1 MSENLLRHETSPYL
15 LQHKDNPVHWR
26 PWGEAAL
33 AEARARDVP
42 LLVSVGYSTCYWCHV
57 MERESFEDEATAAV
71 MNERFVCVKVDRE
84 ERPDVDQLYMT
95 AVQVQTRQGGWPM
108 NVFLLPDGRYFYGG
122 TYFPPR
128 EMHGTGGG
136 RPSFTNVLVA
146 LSEAYKN
153 DRAEVEGQAGQI
165 EEILRKLAEPA
176 KPERAVTLD
185 LETLVAIEREGRSDF
200 DERHGGFGGAPK
212 FPRQTLLQ
220 LALRMQR
227 LAPDPER
234 ERQIKAT
241 LDALAGGGIRD
252 HLGGGF
258 HRYSTDAKWLVPHFE
273 IMLYDQAMLLDV
285 FADAAE
291 LFDDDGYRG
300 VARGIA
306 DFVLRDLTAD
316 GGGFFSGIDAEVNAR
331 EGQNYLWTP
340 GQVRDALPAPETRRA
355 DRFGD
360 AYGLGDGFNFA
371 DPHHDGG
378 VPTSNVL
385 VSPNWRSDD
394 VDAELAETR
403 RMLLEARARRDQPA
417 TDTKIITA
425 WNALMIGGLIR
436 LASTTQAP
444 LYLDAAR
451 RAADFLLDVHR
462 DGGRVMR
469 TSKDGRVRHRG
480 LLDDY
485 AYLAAARLDLAEAT
499 GEAGYRDE
507 AAELTNAV
515 GRLFGGGGSDG
526 GGPWFSPLEA
536 DDLYVRQKVAGDNPL
551 PSGAAVYGDVLR
563 RLGRV
568 EEAAAVVADLGGAVV
583 GQVGSACTLT
593 RLAADL
599 AADGHAVRVEASEQ
613 ERPMTPE
620 QVAEAGVQVA
630 GLWTDGRTLTLTL
643 AVAPGHHVGGVAA
656 ELPTVVNVVGF
667 GDASVSM
674 PDGETLAGNVE
685 ATVRFP
691 RDMDDV
697 AKLQLAVRYQLCRD
711 DACLPPVTRT
721 LNVLGPAAKTT
732 ACGGGGCG
740 EEGCACVSTG

>member
-128 EMHGTGGG
+128 EMHG
-136 RPSFTNVLVA
+136 RPSFTNVLTA
-146 LSEAYKN
+146 LSDAYQN
-153 DRAEVEGQAGQI
+153 DRAEVEEQAGQI

-185 LETLVAIEREGRSDF
+185 LETLVAIERAGRSDF
-200 DERHGGFGGAPK
+200 DEQHGGFGGAPK

-227 LAPDPER
+227 LSPDPER

-241 LDALAGGGIRD
+241 LDALAAGGIRD

-285 FADAAE
+285 FTDAAE
-291 LFDDDGYRG
+291 QFDDAGYLPI
-300 VARGIA
+300 AEGIA
-306 DFVLRDLTAD
+306 GFVGDELTAAT
-316 GGGFFSGIDAEVNAR
+316 GGFFSGIDAEVNAR
-331 EGQNYLWTP
+331 EGQNYLWTEQ
-340 GQVRDALPAPETRRA
+340 QVRDTVEGQVDAEHV
-355 DRFGD
+355 DRFVN
-360 AYGLGDGFNFA
+360 AFGLADGPNFS
-371 DPHHDGG
+371 DPHHDHG
-378 VPTSNVL
+378 VKTANVL
-385 VSPNWRSDD
+385 FVPAAGAWRSAI
-394 VDAELAETR
+394 VDESFGEIR
-403 RMLLEARARRDQPA
+403 RLLFDARAKRDQPI
-417 TDTKIITA
+417 TDTKVITS
-425 WNALMIGGLIR
+425 WNALTISGLCR
-436 LASTTQAP
+436 LAEVGRSRVWIDLAK
-444 LYLDAAR
+444 
-451 RAADFLLDVHR
+451 RAADFLLDAHR
-462 DGGRVMR
+462 DGGHVMR
-469 TSKDGRVRHRG
+469 TSKDGVVRHRG

-485 AYLAAARLDLAEAT
+485 AYLAAACLDLAEAT
-499 GEAGYRDE
+499 GEARYRDD
-507 AAELTNAV
+507 AAELANAI

-568 EEAAAVVADLGGAVV
+568 EAAVAVVADLGGAVV
-583 GQVGSACTLT
+583 QQVGSACTLT
-593 RLAADL
+593 KLAADL
-599 AADGHAVRVEASEQ
+599 AADGHAVDVEASEE
-613 ERPMTPE
+613 ERPMSPE

-630 GLWTDGRTLTLTL
+630 GQWTNGRTLALTL
-643 AVAPGHHVGGVAA
+643 AVAPGHHVGGLAA

-667 GDASVSM
+667 GDASVTM

-691 RDMDDV
+691 RDMGDV

-740 EEGCACVSTG
+740 EEGCACVSD